1 MVTETRKGI
10 PGNPEILEFA
20 AESGARYTPRQ
31 DRSLARILAD
41 ETALGVIVW
50 EPEGPVL
57 YQGAERFFY
66 HPSMGK
72 NRVSRLRRGESDPI
86 ITAMG
91 LKAGMEVL
99 DCTLGLGAD
108 ALVISFVVGKAG
120 RVLGVESTPITAAI
134 VRWGIRKYPHG
145 PQWLK
150 EAMDRIEIT
159 CADHLAL
166 LRGLPDDSFDIV
178 YFDPMFR
185 HPVPSSKPISP
196 LRQLANHRPLSAEA
210 LFEAIRVC
218 RKSVVLKE
226 RYDSTEFER
235 LGFREVV
242 MGNHSEIAYGV
253 LDVEDYLR
261 NQVQDEE

>member
-10 PGNPEILEFA
+10 PGSPEIIEFA

-31 DRSLARILAD
+31 DRSLVRILAD
-41 ETALGVIVW
+41 ENASGVIVW

-57 YQGAERFFY
+57 YQGKERFFY

-86 ITAMG
+86 IEAME

-108 ALVISFVVGKAG
+108 ALVISFVVGKEG
-120 RVLGVESTPITAAI
+120 RVWGLESSPITAAI
-134 VRWGIRKYPHG
+134 VRWGMKKYPDG

-159 CADHLAL
+159 CADYLAE
-166 LRGLPDDSFDIV
+166 LRGLPDNSFDIV

-185 HPVPSSKPISP
+185 QPVQSSKPIAP
-196 LRQLANHRPLSAEA
+196 LRQLANHQPLSVEA
-210 LFEAIRVC
+210 VSEAIRVS
-218 RKSVVLKE
+218 RKRVVLKE
-226 RYDSTEFER
+226 RHDSTEFER
-235 LGFREVV
+235 LGFIEVV

-253 LDVEDYLR
+253 MEVSD
-261 NQVQDEE
+261 